1 MRLLDQELIGLTI
14 IITQS
19 KNKTLVGLQG
29 KIVDETKYMITI
41 KTSKGDKKLI
51 KKEIKFQ
58 IIDGK
63 TIEIEG
69 SKIVGRPEDRI
80 KK

>member
-1 MRLLDQELIGLTI
+1 MHFTGEIIGLTI

-63 TIEIEG
+63 
-69 SKIVGRPEDRI
+69 K
-80 KK
+80 

>member
-1 MRLLDQELIGLTI
+1 MHFIGEIIGLTI

-63 TIEIEG
+63 MIEIDG
-69 SKIVGRPEDRI
+69 SKLVGRPEDRI

>member
-1 MRLLDQELIGLTI
+1 MHFREELIGLTI

-29 KIVDETKYMITI
+29 KIVDETRNIITI

-63 TIEIEG
+63 TAEIEG
-69 SKIVGRPEDRI
+69 FKLVGRPEDRI

>member
-1 MRLLDQELIGLTI
+1 MRLLDQEFIGLTI

-19 KNKTLVGLQG
+19 KNKTLVGLKG
-29 KIVDETKYMITI
+29 KIVDETRDMITI

-51 KKEIKFQ
+51 KKEIRFQ

-63 TIEIEG
+63 TMEIDG
-69 SKIVGRPEDRI
+69 FKIIGRPEDRI